1 MAESIIRNRRL
12 AKLPPRR
19 SSSATARA
27 LLQLVRDVGDDA
39 DALMRRAGLP
49 HGTRALLD
57 PHWQGQLS
65 RAEFARLYAHCTWAL
80 DAHAS
85 AQEGRDP
92 LTKAELD
99 MLCYCVIT
107 CRTLREAIGR
117 TADFSAMLMPRTGR
131 LSLEVSDGVAIFR
144 MATFRTIRGA
154 SAFVSDLTGLA
165 THLRLFGW
173 LIGDDIRPA
182 GIEVFYPALLDQETA
197 ARLLPHPIRYR
208 APENLIRFPAHY
220 LDRPVVRSYSELVRF
235 LEHFPFD
242 LEEAQSKIAPLSE
255 RLRLVIAAVLADGSP
270 LPTGAELARQF
281 SISPATLRRRLSDEG
296 VSLLK
301 LKDAAR
307 RELAERLLTQGGL
320 TVAEI
325 AARVGFSD
333 PTTFSRAFRGW
344 TGAPPRRWARPAAR
358 MR

>member
-1 MAESIIRNRRL
+1 MAEPIIRNRL

-19 SSSATARA
+19 SSTATARA
-27 LLQLVRDVGDDA
+27 LLQLVQDVGGDTE
-39 DALMRRAGLP
+39 ALMRRAGLP
-49 HGTRALLD
+49 HGAKALLD
-57 PHWQGQLS
+57 PSWQGQLS
-65 RAEFARLYAHCTWAL
+65 RAEFARLYAQCTWAL

-92 LTKAELD
+92 ITKTELD

-107 CRTLREAIGR
+107 CRTLREAIQR

-131 LSLEVSDGVAIFR
+131 LSLEVVDTVAIFR
-144 MATFRTIRGA
+144 MATFRTNRSA

-165 THLRLFGW
+165 THHRLFGW

-182 GIEVFYPALLDQETA
+182 EIEIFYPALLGRETA
-197 ARLLPHPIRYR
+197 ARLMPHPIRYR
-208 APENLIRFPAHY
+208 APENLIRFPAY
-220 LDRPVVRSYSELVRF
+220 FLDRPVVRSYSELVGF
-235 LEHFPFD
+235 LKHFPFD
-242 LEEAQSKIAPLSE
+242 LEEAQSKMAPLSE
-255 RLRLVIAAVLADGSP
+255 RLRLVMAAALADGSP
-270 LPTGAELARQF
+270 PPTGEDLARQF

-296 VSLLK
+296 VSLLE
-301 LKDAAR
+301 LKDATR

-344 TGAPPRRWARPAAR
+344 TGVPPRRWARPAAR